1 LKEKVIK
8 MKIAFTLIALAGMAS
23 ATYRQKLDVFSFDT
37 QFGEYPLTY
46 KQFGSTVGL
55 KSKVK
60 LIPAASQTEGALFL
74 N

>member
-1 LKEKVIK
+1 
-8 MKIAFTLIALAGMAS
+8 MKIAYTLVAIAGMAS

-37 QFGEYPLTY
+37 QFREYPLTY

-60 LIPAASQTEGALFL
+60 LIPAAS
-74 N
+74 